1 MFFIIED
8 TDIASYA
15 DDNTPY
21 FSADNMDG
29 DEEEASEILFIW
41 FINNLRKSNADKIS
55 FVSLYKQYCQKKKKK
70 IENFDI
76 TDSNSDK
83 LLGVKFE
90 HKLFF
95 NDHISELCRKSR
107 RKNHA
112 LTIVTLY
119 MSISTGPFL
128 RDAFFK
134 RLFSY
139 MDVPLYR

>member
-1 MFFIIED
+1 ML
-8 TDIASYA
+8 TKYHLLVCTN
-15 DDNTPY
+15 NT
-21 FSADNMDG
+21 
-29 DEEEASEILFIW
+29 
-41 FINNLRKSNADKIS
+41 
-55 FVSLYKQYCQKKKKK
+55 VKKKKK